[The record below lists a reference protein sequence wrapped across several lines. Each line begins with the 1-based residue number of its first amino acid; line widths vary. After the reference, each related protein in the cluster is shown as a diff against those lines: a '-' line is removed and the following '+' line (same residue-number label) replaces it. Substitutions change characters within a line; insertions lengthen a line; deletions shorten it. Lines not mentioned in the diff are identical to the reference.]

1 MRTFRHRAGVQVV
14 TMGGS
19 RCWERL
25 RLAEG
30 SRRIV
35 VLSGHGQDERAAWLA
50 VAGWPG
56 AWSDA
61 GRWRCPPL
69 GRHSPDRVRTH
80 RLGGHLELGMSG
92 RPDGREVR
100 QVRRPASH
108 CWVSQ
113 EQLVGG
119 DGVQAGVRR
128 PHPGGS
134 GRPAGLRA
142 CPARHGRGPRG
153 AHEAIE
159 DWVRGPTSGSGAET
173 YFPPSIGRRTIVGG
187 GVGQWVSVSG
197 SRVSALAAGGS
208 ARRRV
213 VPRGGRIARHVLQR

>member
-1 MRTFRHRAGVQVV
+1 M
-14 TMGGS
+14 S
-19 RCWERL
+19 
-25 RLAEG
+25 
-30 SRRIV
+30 
-35 VLSGHGQDERAAWLA
+35 
-50 VAGWPG
+50 VA
-56 AWSDA
+56 
-61 GRWRCPPL
+61 
-69 GRHSPDRVRTH
+69 
-80 RLGGHLELGMSG
+80 
-92 RPDGREVR
+92 
-100 QVRRPASH
+100 RPATAG
-108 CWVSQ
+108 CPQ
-113 EQLVGG
+113 KQLVGG

-213 VPRGGRIARHVLQR
+213 VPSRRANRSARLAAIEPASRIQRTHPVSEPNSIPCPFTRPYRLRSPTSHLLLCYLLSLMCPITYPHMPPPLVLSSP